1 MAAIDPLKHIFPR
14 SVVAA
19 ISSCVALASAAQTA
33 GTAAPGESANQW
45 SLEVGLGAEYDSNVA
60 ISELDLASGQSDY
73 ASVSEFKLGLKRTL
87 SENSDLSVRYSVT
100 HNNYLEFS
108 SVDRLTQILGSDFT
122 VDRGDL
128 NLGLSAY
135 YIDSR
140 LGGDRFL
147 SYARLSPSASGFLSK
162 RWFARGAAVY
172 SDRKVLE
179 NNLRSAR
186 TAAVEGDLYFFQRGL
201 RSYYNL
207 GYRYAREDAEFDF
220 FDFTGHA
227 LKLRY
232 IRRWQWLGRTA
243 KGELAMRYEQRSFSA
258 DNSAIDA
265 RRRDRRLR
273 WKADFSMP
281 LRKPLTWNVYA
292 SYGDYDSNLQIADF
306 DQLIIGTKFEL
317 SW

>member
-1 MAAIDPLKHIFPR
+1 VVAIDPLKNVFPR
-14 SVVAA
+14 FLAA
-19 ISSCVALASAAQTA
+19 VIGSGFALASVAQTSGLTQA
-33 GTAAPGESANQW
+33 GEPANQW
-45 SLEVGLGAEYDSNVA
+45 SLEASIGAEYDSNVA

-73 ASVSEFKLGLKRTL
+73 ASVTELKLGLKRRL

-108 SVDRLTQILGSDFT
+108 SVDRLTQILGSDLA
-122 VDRGDL
+122 VDMGDV

-140 LGGDRFL
+140 LGGDGFL
-147 SYARLSPSASGFLSK
+147 SYARLSPSASGFLSR

-172 SDRKVLE
+172 SDRRVLE
-179 NNLRSAR
+179 NDLRSAK
-186 TAAVEGDLYFFQRGL
+186 TYAAEGDLYFFQRGL

-207 GYRYAREDAEFDF
+207 GYRYAREDAEFGI

-227 LKLRY
+227 LKFRY
-232 IRRWQWLGRTA
+232 IRRWQLLGRTA

-258 DNSAIDA
+258 DNSAIDE

-281 LRKPLTWNVYA
+281 CA
-292 SYGDYDSNLQIADF
+292 SR
-306 DQLIIGTKFEL
+306 
-317 SW
+317 